1 MSDSASSNREVAY
14 RLFAAECNDA
24 SYSYS
29 ESGEE
34 RAPNYVVTPTGARV
48 NRLFAV
54 GVLTEVS
61 QAGDSILRARVVDPT
76 GAFIVYAGQ
85 YQPDAMAVLDSL
97 EPPTFVAVTGKI
109 RTFQP
114 DDSNSVYTSI
124 RPEEI
129 NEVDSD
135 TRDRWTVSTAERTLE
150 RVATI
155 AAALDTEQTGEELR
169 NSLRESEIDPSLAA
183 GIPIAIEQY
192 GTTPAYLE
200 GVQRLALDASRLAA
214 GEIDTVDSLSLA
226 PDQGE
231 GTIEP
236 VTEADGIPIDT
247 PTTGTKAETA
257 DTPDR
262 TTTTSSDGKSVEQTD
277 SDASRT
283 QSTSATVEPEP
294 EHEQKTEQQPP
305 TAEDAVTDERAD
317 EPADERTERPSIDTD
332 GERSTGTDIDTE
344 TDVETGTD
352 TVTNESPSEGSDEF
366 DPEEFELDEEVR
378 QEIESEYGT
387 EFSTAA
393 EVDAPGEAG
402 IETNE
407 SDVSDEMSESV
418 ALDESDSTQARTE
431 TEPSFDDLSD
441 KSTIEEET
449 TAEPTST
456 SDTTTETETEDID
469 TDIGTDADA
478 EPEAEMTTETEAV
491 DIEAVLLNQMHE
503 LDDGDGADRE
513 TLIERV
519 SESADVSSEAVED
532 AIQDALMSGQCYE
545 PDGETLKPI

>member
-1 MSDSASSNREVAY
+1 MSESASRPSNREVAY

-61 QAGDSILRARVVDPT
+61 QAGDSILRARVADPT
-76 GAFIVYAGQ
+76 GAFVVYAGQ
-85 YQPDAMAVLDSL
+85 YQPDAMATLDSM
-97 EPPTFVAVTGKI
+97 EPPAFVSVTGKI

-114 DDSNSVYTSI
+114 EDSDVVYTSI

-169 NSLRESEIDPSLAA
+169 TSLRESEIEPSLAA

-200 GVQRLALDASRLAA
+200 DVQRLALDATRLAA
-214 GEIDTVDSLSLA
+214 GEIDAVDSLSLA
-226 PDQGE
+226 PDQGD

-236 VTEADGIPIDT
+236 VIEAAGIPIET
-247 PTTGTKAETA
+247 RTTETETKTAETPQQSQ
-257 DTPDR
+257 TP
-262 TTTTSSDGKSVEQTD
+262 
-277 SDASRT
+277 
-283 QSTSATVEPEP
+283 STSATTETEQER
-294 EHEQKTEQQPP
+294 EHEQTEQQPP
-305 TAEDAVTDERAD
+305 AAEATATDERG
-317 EPADERTERPSIDTD
+317 ELTDERTTESPDTGVESDVSVDGETDIDIDT
-332 GERSTGTDIDTE
+332 DTE
-344 TDVETGTD
+344 TDTD
-352 TVTNESPSEGSDEF
+352 TDTSTSESPEAADEF
-366 DPEEFELDEEVR
+366 DPEEFELDDEVR

-387 EFSTAA
+387 EFSTAS

-402 IETNE
+402 IETSE
-407 SDVSDEMSESV
+407 PDVSE
-418 ALDESDSTQARTE
+418 DS
-431 TEPSFDDLSD
+431 SFDELSD
-441 KSTIEEET
+441 EATIEGEEET
-449 TAEPTST
+449 AAEPTST
-456 SDTTTETETEDID
+456 ADTTET
-469 TDIGTDADA
+469 DA
-478 EPEAEMTTETEAV
+478 EDT
-491 DIEAVLLNQMHE
+491 DIEAVLLDLMRD

-513 TLIERV
+513 TLVDQV
-519 SESADVSSEAVED
+519 SDAAAVSPEAVED
-532 AIQDALMSGQCYE
+532 AIQDALMDGQCYE
-545 PDGETLKPI
+545 PDGGKLKPI